1 MTNNV
6 VFDVSVSVAKE
17 TPEDRALHTLN
28 DTRLILKDLVSDSYG
43 VQKIPTTSDQ
53 DILHF
58 MHGFEVGKE
67 DISFK
72 KRTEIWKAFESYHA
86 AYQNYQGEICG
97 KTYDST
103 MEALRA
109 IDPALIGEKRYNKSD
124 AWLVQGIKS
133 LFYVISRVSSKEDFI
148 TCYQGRLTVLQ
159 LQEIRDNETQKVLD
173 LFPKFFT
180 LSKQPT
186 TLEEV
191 NTALNRCHSD
201 PELNARKQWF
211 ERHLEIHVN
220 PNVDYL
226 LDRKLTPPIEPPLS
240 SASSQ
245 DNSISWDSLLEKL
258 SSPFLS
264 ENFKQEEVREIKDLG
279 DQRFEVILQDNTA
292 LIIQKTE
299 EGKLHLSGTALPD
312 LMRTQFEK
320 ALGRDPEKFFPFDKI
335 QSVTVLSEGKSPELR
350 IDFGCQVEGI
360 TDHVAE
366 GGWQDMTHNRF
377 VIEPTLKVELSENA
391 GITFEEG
398 KVQMALH
405 VEDFSSL
412 LRMVGLPRVASW
424 TVNNL
429 LYQGGF
435 TDDQGKGK
443 KGLEFSVR
451 IDKLS
456 PDNSGNM
463 NLSVSLPDHD
473 KMIHPRKNQENPIEV
488 VDLST
493 TETGTN
499 WVKKFLGSLC
509 LKAEEYKSSFASL
522 TWQDLPE

>member
-1 MTNNV
+1 MTNNI

-17 TPEDRALHTLN
+17 TPEDRALHALN
-28 DTRLILKDLVSDSYG
+28 DTRLILKDLVNDAYG
-43 VQKIPTTSDQ
+43 VQKIPATSDQ

-67 DISFK
+67 DVSFE

-103 MEALRA
+103 VEALRA
-109 IDPALIGEKRYNKSD
+109 IDPALIGENRYSEGD

-133 LFYVISRVSSKEDFI
+133 LFYVISRVSSGEDLI

-159 LQEIRDNETQKVLD
+159 LQEIRDQETQKVLG

-191 NTALNRCHSD
+191 NAALNRCHSD
-201 PELNARKQWF
+201 SNLNTRKQWF

-226 LDRKLTPPIEPPLS
+226 LERKIESPLS
-240 SASSQ
+240 SSSPSASNSIVEEVHNPSSQ
-245 DNSISWDSLLEKL
+245 DNSISWDALLGKL
-258 SSPFLS
+258 SSPFIS
-264 ENFKQEEVREIKDLG
+264 ENFKQEKVREIKDLG
-279 DQRFEVILQDNTA
+279 DQGFEIIFQDSTA

-299 EGKLHLSGTALPD
+299 EGKFHLSGAVLPG
-312 LMRTQFEK
+312 LMRAQFEK

-335 QSVTVLSEGKSPELR
+335 QSVTVLSEGNSPELR
-350 IDFGCQVEGI
+350 IDFGCQVEGV

-366 GGWQDMTHNRF
+366 GGWQDMTYNRF

-412 LRMVGLPRVASW
+412 LRMVGLPVAASW
-424 TVNNL
+424 TVSSL
-429 LYQGGF
+429 LYRGNF
-435 TDDQGKGK
+435 TDYHGKGK
-443 KGLEFSVR
+443 KGLEFSVK

-456 PDNSGNM
+456 PDKSGNM

-473 KMIHPRKNQENPIEV
+473 KMIHPRKNQENSI
-488 VDLST
+488 DLFR
-493 TETGTN
+493 N
-499 WVKKFLGSLC
+499 
-509 LKAEEYKSSFASL
+509 
-522 TWQDLPE
+522 